1 MDMKARKLNLIE
13 CLLHLT
19 DEKLL
24 DKIEALIKTGHNAKN
39 PFTQDEMI
47 ARAEEA
53 NEDYKAG
60 RTMTSA
66 QLDDEMKNW

>member
-1 MDMKARKLNLIE
+1 MDMKARKLDMIE
-13 CLLHLT
+13 YLLHLT
-19 DEKLL
+19 DEKLM
-24 DKIEALIKTGHNAKN
+24 DKIEALIKSGHIAKN

-60 RTMTSA
+60 RTLNLD
-66 QLDDEMKNW
+66 QLDDEMKSW

>member
-1 MDMKARKLNLIE
+1 MDMKARKLDLIE
-13 CLLHLT
+13 YLLHLT

-24 DKIEALIKTGHNAKN
+24 DKIEALIKTGHSAKN

-47 ARAEEA
+47 ARAKEA

-60 RTMTSA
+60 RTLNLD
-66 QLDDEMKNW
+66 QLDDEMKSW